1 MLFNRFIFCIFKG
14 TSWMVG
20 DSITY
25 ADYAWLVMF
34 EIVAQLGF
42 EDTIAEAAPKLR
54 ALIERVR
61 EIPETKDYL
70 ISFKHTAISLPLFE

>member
-1 MLFNRFIFCIFKG
+1 
-14 TSWMVG
+14 MVG

-42 EDTIAEAAPKLR
+42 EDTIAEVAPKLR

-70 ISFKHTAISLPLFE
+70 INFKHTAISLPLFE